1 MSNSVQFE
9 DNRVRVINAF
19 NEGIL
24 NFLEEASGEIEAQ
37 AKRNARFNTSQ
48 TKGAWTH
55 SVNNAKFEAVVGNPL
70 ENSIWEE
77 FGTGEYAVH
86 GDGRKGGWKYQ
97 DIYGKWHFTRGK
109 TPSRALQRAIDS
121 KKSTIG
127 RVLAEKLR
135 EQLR

>member
-1 MSNSVQFE
+1 MSNNVQFE
-9 DNRVRVINAF
+9 DNRVRVINAL

-37 AKRNARFNTSQ
+37 AKRNTRVETSQ

-55 SVNNAKFEAVVGNPL
+55 RVDNAKFEAVVGNPL
-70 ENSIWEE
+70 ENAIWEE
-77 FGTGEYAVH
+77 FGTGEYAIH

-97 DIYGKWHFTRGK
+97 DIHGKWHFTRGK